1 MESSYTCVNV
11 IVNNYHSA
19 EDSESF
25 DKTSGE
31 KLYQAQ
37 EPEPMGIS
45 IQVAVAVPLILWELQ
60 PQRDEDFAFPMD
72 LDEPTCWPRVF
83 SAHLT
88 QLPTKSSP
96 GQSQFKMIWF
106 AQAFS

>member
-11 IVNNYHSA
+11 IVNNYCSA

-25 DKTSGE
+25 GKTSGE

-45 IQVAVAVPLILWELQ
+45 AQVAVATPHIPGELQ
-60 PQRDEDFAFPMD
+60 SQRDEDFAFPMD
-72 LDEPTCWPRVF
+72 LDVPTCWPTVF
-83 SAHLT
+83 
-88 QLPTKSSP
+88 PCSSHTAAYKVIP
-96 GQSQFKMIWF
+96 
-106 AQAFS
+106 